1 MVIVLII
8 VITFARLKEEIS
20 SDHFKYG
27 ACERPDISRCIIV
40 SSYNNLWR
48 SILSSLDFRSK
59 VMVSPASITHIAD
72 LDHNIFIDLGTS
84 LLFRLSICL
93 NLSLLFI
100 I

>member
-8 VITFARLKEEIS
+8 VITFARLKQEIS
-20 SDHFKYG
+20 SNHFKYS

-40 SSYNNLWR
+40 SAYYNLWR
-48 SILSSLDFRSK
+48 SILSSLDLRSK
-59 VMVSPASITHIAD
+59 VMVSPTSITHITD
-72 LDHNIFIDLGTS
+72 LHHYIFIDLGTS

-93 NLSLLFI
+93 NLSLFLI